1 MSPEAVESKVLVRLS
16 FVEITAMKDFFS
28 KLPSVNELLEMPPIK
43 TLVDQANRSTV
54 MQQTRQ
60 FLERMASDVQSAAAS
75 RGIPTPGEVAEQL
88 ARWLRSGP
96 AGHARRVINAT
107 GALFPRGTS
116 GPPLPPAAVQAIA
129 NAASGYTSHNSEA
142 EPSAGSQIFR
152 GVERLVKNL
161 LGLESA
167 IVTNSHE
174 TALLLAL
181 GSLPREEVVVSRAEV
196 GELEPGVR
204 LADLVAASGKRL
216 REVGATNATR
226 SEDYEAA
233 LSDRTSCI
241 LRVQTGRYHVMGGV
255 DPVPLAELASLGR
268 RGNVPVIVDAVAGA
282 FVNVSRQVA
291 GEPVV
296 SDSAQQGVDLLLF
309 SGGKLLGGPACGVI
323 AGRGNLIATI
333 NAHPLAAAYAA
344 SPLILAG
351 LEATLDLY
359 RTPETVEQNIPL
371 LTLLLAPDL
380 NLKNRAERLAPQLTI
395 SPAIASAEVVA
406 DIGCLMEE
414 APPAAP
420 YSGAQKLAN
429 WAVALTP
436 ARGGAESLAAALRR
450 GEPAVLGR
458 IKDNRLLI
466 DLRSVFP
473 AQDAEIALA
482 VERLAGNE
490 TSEPKNPET

>member
-1 MSPEAVESKVLVRLS
+1 MNTL
-16 FVEITAMKDFFS
+16 FS

-43 TLVDQANRSTV
+43 TLVDQANHSTV
-54 MQQTRQ
+54 IQQTRQ

-88 ARWLRSGP
+88 ARWLRSGQ
-96 AGHARRVINAT
+96 AGHAQRVINAT
-107 GALFPRGTS
+107 GSLFPRGTS

-129 NAASGYTSHNSEA
+129 NAASGYTSHSVEM
-142 EPSAGSQIFR
+142 EPSAGSQSFR

-181 GSLPREEVVVSRAEV
+181 GSLPGEEVIVSRADV

-204 LADLVAASGKRL
+204 LADLVVASGKRL

-226 SEDYEAA
+226 SADYEAA
-233 LSDRTSCI
+233 LSDRTACI
-241 LRVQTGRYHVMGGV
+241 LRVQTGRYHVIGGA
-255 DPVPLAELASLGR
+255 DPVPLGELAALGR

-296 SDSAQQGVDLLLF
+296 SESAQQGVDLLLF

-323 AGRGNLIATI
+323 AGRANLISTI
-333 NAHPLAAAYAA
+333 GAHPLVAAYAA

-359 RTPETVEQNIPL
+359 RTPENVEQNIPL

-380 NLKNRAERLAPQLTI
+380 NLKNRAERLAPQLAI
-395 SPAIASAEVVA
+395 SPTIASAEVVA

-436 ARGGAESLAAALRR
+436 ARGTAETLAAALRR

-458 IKDNRLLI
+458 VKDNRLLI

-482 VERLAGNE
+482 VERLAGDESGEPRTFE
-490 TSEPKNPET
+490 T

>member
-1 MSPEAVESKVLVRLS
+1 MNTL
-16 FVEITAMKDFFS
+16 FS
-28 KLPSVNELLEMPPIK
+28 KLPSVNELLEMPAIK

-54 MQQTRQ
+54 IQQTRQ
-60 FLERMASDVQSAAAS
+60 FLERMANDVQSAASS
-75 RGIPTPGEVAEQL
+75 RGIPSPGEIAEQL
-88 ARWLRSGP
+88 ARWLRSGQ

-107 GALFPRGTS
+107 GVLFPRGLS
-116 GPPLPPAAVQAIA
+116 GPPLPPAAVHAIA
-129 NAASGYTSHNSEA
+129 NAASSYTTHNPDERSA
-142 EPSAGSQIFR
+142 ESQAFR

-181 GSLPREEVVVSRAEV
+181 GSLPHEEVVVSRAEV

-226 SEDYEAA
+226 REDYEAA
-233 LSDRTSCI
+233 LGERTACI
-241 LRVQTGRYHVMGGV
+241 LRVQTGRYHVIGGA
-255 DPVPLAELASLGR
+255 DPLPLAELAALGR
-268 RGNVPVIVDAVAGA
+268 GGNVPVIVDAVAGA
-282 FVNVSRQVA
+282 FVDVSRQVA

-296 SDSAQQGVDLLLF
+296 SESAQQGVDLLLF

-323 AGRGNLIATI
+323 AGRANLLRTI
-333 NAHPLAAAYAA
+333 GAHPLAAAYAA
-344 SPLILAG
+344 NPLTLAG

-359 RTPETVEQNIPL
+359 RTPENVEQNVPL
-371 LTLLLAPDL
+371 LALLLAPDL
-380 NLKNRAERLAPQLTI
+380 NLKNRAERLAPQLAI

-436 ARGGAESLAAALRR
+436 ARGTAETLAAALRR

-458 IKDNRLLI
+458 VKDNRLLL

-482 VERLAGNE
+482 VERLSGNE
-490 TSEPKNPET
+490 PAETMTPEL